1 MDISVIVS
9 LLVGFGM
16 LIGGFV
22 LEKGDPAALIAG
34 TAAMIVFGGTIG
46 AVMLSFPMSTLKR
59 FPKILGVIINPPK
72 FDLLEV
78 LEFFKDISYK
88 TRKNGLLYLEGEI
101 SQKTDLDP
109 IIKKG
114 LQMAV
119 DGFEPEII
127 RSTLELEADVVSER
141 HHAGAAIFE
150 AAGGFGPT
158 MGIIGTV
165 MGLVH
170 VLGNLDDPST
180 LGPKIAVAFIATLYG
195 VAFANLVYLPIAS
208 RLKALDSVEL
218 KKNEMV
224 IEGILSVQEGKN
236 PAVIVNKLSS
246 YLEKA
251 DLEKV
256 NTSERAVEE
265 V

>member
-1 MDISVIVS
+1 MDISVI
-9 LLVGFGM
+9 LAILAGFGL
-16 LIGGFV
+16 LIGGFI
-22 LEKGDPAALIAG
+22 LEGGVFEALFEY
-34 TAAMIVFGGTIG
+34 TAAVIVFGGTIG
-46 AVMLSFPMSTLKR
+46 AVGLSFPASTLKR
-59 FPKILGVIINPPK
+59 IPKILGVLVKPPK
-72 FDLLEV
+72 IDLLEI
-78 LEFFKDISYK
+78 LEFFKDVSYK

-101 SQKTDLDP
+101 SQRPDLDP
-109 IIKKG
+109 MIKKG

-127 RSTLELEADVVSER
+127 KSTLELEADIISER
-141 HHAGAAIFE
+141 HHAGAAIFD
-150 AAGGFGPT
+150 AAGGYGPT

-170 VLGNLDDPST
+170 VLGDLDDPTT

-195 VAFANLVYLPIAS
+195 VAFANLVYLPIGS
-208 RLKALDSVEL
+208 RLKAIDAVEVM
-218 KKNEMV
+218 KNEMI
-224 IEGILSVQEGKN
+224 IEGILAIQEGKN

-246 YLEKA
+246 YLNKS

-256 NTSERAVEE
+256 NTSERTVEE